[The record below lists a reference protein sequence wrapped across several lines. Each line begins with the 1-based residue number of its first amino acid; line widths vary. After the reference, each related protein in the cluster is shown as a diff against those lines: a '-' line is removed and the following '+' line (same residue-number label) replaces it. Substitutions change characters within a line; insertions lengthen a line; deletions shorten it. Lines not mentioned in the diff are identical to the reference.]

1 LLAFCPEQEDCKW
14 WGKFPDFEKNQRNE
28 KPHPNILFS
37 AQNKKKKRCNLM
49 IRFRDYQFLEV
60 LLRSSSRQKYRK
72 LLSFCP
78 EQEDCKWWGKFPDFE
93 KNQRNEKPHPNFLF
107 SAQNKKKKRCNLMI
121 RFRDYQFLEVLLRSS
136 SRQKCRKLLAFCP
149 EQEDCK
155 WWGKFPDFEKNQRNE
170 KPHPNILFSAQNKK
184 KKRCNLM
191 ISFRDYQF
199 LKVLLRSSSRQK
211 CRKLLAF

>member
-28 KPHPNILFS
+28 KPHPSI
-37 AQNKKKKRCNLM
+37 
-49 IRFRDYQFLEV
+49 
-60 LLRSSSRQKYRK
+60 
-72 LLSFCP
+72 
-78 EQEDCKWWGKFPDFE
+78 
-93 KNQRNEKPHPNFLF
+93 LF

-136 SRQKCRKLLAFCP
+136 SRQKCRKLLAFCS

-170 KPHPNILFSAQNKK
+170 KPHPNSPEQEKEEVQSDDQVPGLSISGSFTPILEPTKMPEIASILPRAGGLQ
-184 KKRCNLM
+184 M
-191 ISFRDYQF
+191 
-199 LKVLLRSSSRQK
+199 VG
-211 CRKLLAF
+211 